1 MGRSNEMW
9 VPSSPSISLRTR
21 PRDSA
26 NSNASS
32 IASCSVVAE
41 MSNRVDSRQKRS
53 MDLAV

>member
-21 PRDSA
+21 PRVSA

-41 MSNRVDSRQKRS
+41 MSHKVDSHQKRS
-53 MDLAV
+53 TVVAV

>member
-1 MGRSNEMW
+1 MW

-21 PRDSA
+21 PRVSA

-41 MSNRVDSRQKRS
+41 MSHKVDSHQKRS
-53 MDLAV
+53 TVVAV